1 MWATPSHVA
10 HMARM
15 IQIRHV
21 PDHLHRR
28 LKARAAARGLS
39 LSDYLRQELERAG
52 AQLTP
57 EELQQR
63 LAELEPVDP
72 GETGAAAVRA
82 ERGRD
87 ARR

>member
-1 MWATPSHVA
+1 
-10 HMARM
+10 MARM

-21 PDHLHRR
+21 PDQLHRR
-28 LKARAAARGLS
+28 LKSRAATLGLS
-39 LSDYLRQELERAG
+39 LSDYLRRELERAS

-57 EELQQR
+57 EELRER
-63 LAELEPVDP
+63 LEELEPVDP
-72 GETGAAAVRA
+72 GETAAAALRA